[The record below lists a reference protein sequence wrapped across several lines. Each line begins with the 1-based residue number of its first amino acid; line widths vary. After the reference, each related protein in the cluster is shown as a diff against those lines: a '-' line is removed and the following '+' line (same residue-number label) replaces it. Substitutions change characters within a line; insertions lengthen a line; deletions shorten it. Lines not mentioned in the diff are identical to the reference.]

1 MTVDNFPPSHG
12 VAAGSSPPSAPAPV
26 PADLPVVPFEAIA
39 SGHREIVIEY
49 RGQQYRLRATRN
61 GKLILNK

>member
-1 MTVDNFPPSHG
+1 MSSNDKPQATMPTSSTPD
-12 VAAGSSPPSAPAPV
+12 VATN
-26 PADLPVVPFEAIA
+26 DLPIVAFESIA
-39 SGHREIVIEY
+39 SGQREVVIEY

>member
-1 MTVDNFPPSHG
+1 MTVDNS
-12 VAAGSSPPSAPAPV
+12 STSPPSTPTPPV

>member
-1 MTVDNFPPSHG
+1 MSLNDEPQATSHG
-12 VAAGSSPPSAPAPV
+12 IQTEPTAGDP
-26 PADLPVVPFEAIA
+26 PVVTFESMS
-39 SGHREIVIEY
+39 SGQREVVIEY

>member
-1 MTVDNFPPSHG
+1 MSLNEESGATQPTGTDSD
-12 VAAGSSPPSAPAPV
+12 SPAIDP
-26 PADLPVVPFEAIA
+26 PVVTFESMA
-39 SGHREIVIEY
+39 SGQREVVIEY

>member
-1 MTVDNFPPSHG
+1 MAIGMSLNDEPQAERPTGNHTEPTSG
-12 VAAGSSPPSAPAPV
+12 ET
-26 PADLPVVPFEAIA
+26 PVVAFESMA
-39 SGHREIVIEY
+39 SGQREVVIEY

>member
-1 MTVDNFPPSHG
+1 MTVDNSSTSPS
-12 VAAGSSPPSAPAPV
+12 PAPAPAA
-26 PADLPVVPFEAIA
+26 PADLPVVPFESIA